1 LKKSVRIIALIL
13 ALATVFALVGCGK
26 QTGGEGETQ
35 DTTLAEGQTFAPIP
49 ADKIKIGVV
58 HITSKDDTSGYT
70 YAHQKGIEEMAAA
83 LGLKSEQI
91 VIRDNVDDNDVE
103 ATKAALQDLVDAG
116 CDVIFATSYNYMD
129 AVEECA
135 QAIRATART
144 STTISAEFMRL
155 VTFPV

>member
-1 LKKSVRIIALIL
+1 MKKSVRIIALIL

-129 AVEECA
+129 V
-135 QAIRATART
+135 
-144 STTISAEFMRL
+144 
-155 VTFPV
+155 